1 MAHLLLLDGLNLV
14 RRLYA
19 AQERP
24 FHNSPAPYSE
34 ATGQQLLHN
43 TAEQLQQIAVK
54 LTRQF
59 KPSHVLA
66 VFEVTHLNWRTQLY
80 PAYKAD
86 RLPMPEHLQIALPV
100 LKQKL
105 SDTGIQSF
113 QMPDQE
119 ADDVIATLAMTM
131 RQHQQQVTIVS
142 TDKGYL
148 PLLAEG
154 VVVYDHFNRQQHSN
168 ETVLQKFGVLPEQLV
183 RYWSL
188 VGDKTNNISGLAGI
202 GPKTASELL
211 KLGPDIKTAL
221 AHPDC
226 PAKLKDKIMAS
237 RAELQLFMQ
246 ILSLKTDLQLGLN
259 LQQVRFTAC

>member
-1 MAHLLLLDGLNLV
+1 MAHLLLIDGLNLV

-24 FHNSPAPYSE
+24 FANSPAPYSE

-43 TAEQLQQIAVK
+43 TAEQLQQIATK
-54 LTRQF
+54 LVRQF

-66 VFEVTHLNWRTQLY
+66 VFESTHLNWRTSLY

-86 RLPMPEHLQIALPV
+86 RLPMPEHLQTALPA

-105 SDTGIQSF
+105 LDMGIQSW
-113 QMPDQE
+113 QLPDQE
-119 ADDVIATLAMTM
+119 ADDVIASLAMTM
-131 RQHQQQVTIVS
+131 RKHQQQATIVS

-148 PLLAEG
+148 PLLTEG
-154 VVVYDHFNRQQHSN
+154 VAVYDHFNRQLHSN
-168 ETVLQKFGVLPEQLV
+168 ETVQQKFGVLPQQLV

-188 VGDKTNNISGLAGI
+188 VGDKTNNISGIAGI
-202 GPKTASELL
+202 GPKTAAELL
-211 KLGPDIKTAL
+211 KLGPDIKSAL

-226 PAKLKDKIMAS
+226 PAKLKQKILTS
-237 RAELQLFMQ
+237 RNELQLFIQ

-259 LQQVRFTAC
+259 LQQIRFTSL

>member
-86 RLPMPEHLQIALPV
+86 RLPCLLYTSPSPRDLSTSRMPSSA
-100 LKQKL
+100 
-105 SDTGIQSF
+105 
-113 QMPDQE
+113 
-119 ADDVIATLAMTM
+119 
-131 RQHQQQVTIVS
+131 
-142 TDKGYL
+142 
-148 PLLAEG
+148 
-154 VVVYDHFNRQQHSN
+154 
-168 ETVLQKFGVLPEQLV
+168 
-183 RYWSL
+183 
-188 VGDKTNNISGLAGI
+188 
-202 GPKTASELL
+202 
-211 KLGPDIKTAL
+211 
-221 AHPDC
+221 
-226 PAKLKDKIMAS
+226 
-237 RAELQLFMQ
+237 
-246 ILSLKTDLQLGLN
+246 
-259 LQQVRFTAC
+259 

>member
-1 MAHLLLLDGLNLV
+1 M
-14 RRLYA
+14 
-19 AQERP
+19 
-24 FHNSPAPYSE
+24 
-34 ATGQQLLHN
+34 
-43 TAEQLQQIAVK
+43 IA
-54 LTRQF
+54 
-59 KPSHVLA
+59 S
-66 VFEVTHLNWRTQLY
+66 
-80 PAYKAD
+80 
-86 RLPMPEHLQIALPV
+86 
-100 LKQKL
+100 
-105 SDTGIQSF
+105 
-113 QMPDQE
+113 
-119 ADDVIATLAMTM
+119 LAMTM

-154 VVVYDHFNRQQHSN
+154 VVVYDHFNRQQHSD
-168 ETVLQKFGVLPEQLV
+168 ETVQQKFGVLPEQLV